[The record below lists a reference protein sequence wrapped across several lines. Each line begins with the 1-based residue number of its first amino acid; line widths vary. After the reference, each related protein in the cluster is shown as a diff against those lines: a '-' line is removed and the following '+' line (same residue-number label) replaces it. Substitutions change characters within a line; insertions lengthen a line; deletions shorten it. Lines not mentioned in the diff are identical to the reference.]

1 MYLNHK
7 IVVFLCCVFNPQNNE
22 DLCAKN
28 KTVVT
33 QGKINYDYFYDLD
46 FSRFSQK
53 QISVQVEEEK
63 TKSTFEKYT
72 KRPKTIR
79 D

>member
-1 MYLNHK
+1 
-7 IVVFLCCVFNPQNNE
+7 VFLTFKAMKIYVPRTK
-22 DLCAKN
+22 LS
-28 KTVVT
+28 

-46 FSRFSQK
+46 FSRFLQKQK

-79 D
+79 DRKK